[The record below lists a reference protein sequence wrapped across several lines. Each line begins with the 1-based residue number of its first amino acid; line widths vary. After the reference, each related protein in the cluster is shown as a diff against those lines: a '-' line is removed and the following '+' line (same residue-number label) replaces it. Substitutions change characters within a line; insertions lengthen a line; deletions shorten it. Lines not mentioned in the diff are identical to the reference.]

1 MKIWDVSTG
10 QCLATLVGHD
20 NWVRG
25 AAWHPG
31 GRYLLTAS
39 DDKTLRVWDVAH
51 TRCLKTLYAHQ
62 HFATSL
68 GSILFFLFS
77 YNNFLVALSML
88 CKS

>member
-1 MKIWDVSTG
+1 MSTG

-68 GSILFFLFS
+68 GSNS
-77 YNNFLVALSML
+77 NY
-88 CKS
+88 